1 MKSKKEELL
10 YWACR
15 AEEAGL
21 CITKGGNFSLW
32 DEENEVVLITPAGQ
46 DRKVALAEEMSVLT
60 IEGEWIGGNKPS
72 SEYQMHLAIYRARP
86 DIGGI
91 AHTHSHFATVMAVWE
106 KPIPPIVYEVL
117 IYGGTVPVAPYGR
130 PGTEEL
136 AEIARDA
143 LLEKEACLLAHHG
156 VLAIG
161 KDIEDAFLKSMYVE
175 ETAKVYYHALL
186 LGQGKEP
193 PLLELEELHAWKYPD
208 VKK

>member
-1 MKSKKEELL
+1 MQSKKEELL

-21 CITKGGNFSLW
+21 CIPKGGNFSLW
-32 DEENEVVLITPAGQ
+32 DEENEVVLITPSGQ
-46 DRKVALAEEMSVLT
+46 DRKIALAEEMSVLT
-60 IEGEWIGGNKPS
+60 MEGEWIGGNKPS
-72 SEYQMHLAIYRARP
+72 SEYQMHLAIYRSRP

-91 AHTHSHFATVMAVWE
+91 VHTHSHFATVMAVWE

-117 IYGGTVPVAPYGR
+117 IYGGTVPVAPYSR

-136 AEIARDA
+136 AEIARDV

-156 VLAIG
+156 VLTIG
-161 KDIEDAFLKSMYVE
+161 KDIEEAFLKSLYVE
-175 ETAKVYYHALL
+175 ETAKVYYHSLL
-186 LGQGKEP
+186 LGQGEEP
-193 PLLELEELHAWKYPD
+193 PLLKLEELHAWKYPD